1 MTCCRHHCNT
11 QSKWISRK
19 TSVTATKPHFKL
31 TTNPDAYKP
40 APIQVLFLQT
50 YFENKLFIPH
60 HRKRNDLLLSNINPK
75 IDSQQKTFEV
85 TNHFLSSQP
94 ALAPSLNLLCRPW
107 PNQLIY
113 CIWPKQAQNQ
123 KYGMT
128 WMKRLSSV
136 LHFLLATFDIFFYFL
151 RGILIRKD
159 VLETHGSKYFATK
172 NGAK

>member
-1 MTCCRHHCNT
+1 MNF
-11 QSKWISRK
+11 QKNKSS
-19 TSVTATKPHFKL
+19 SPKPHFKL
-31 TTNPDAYKP
+31 TTNLEAYKP
-40 APIQVLFLQT
+40 VPIPVLFLQT

-60 HRKRNDLLLSNINPK
+60 QRKRNDLLLNNINPK

-94 ALAPSLNLLCRPW
+94 ALAPSLNLLCRPR

-136 LHFLLATFDIFFYFL
+136 LHFLLATFYIYFYFL
-151 RGILIRKD
+151 GGILTRKD
-159 VLETHGSKYFATK
+159 VRETHGSKYFATK